1 MGMPNDRKRHCLI
14 AVAGTVIV
22 AGASAILQANGGM
35 IGNAY
40 ADELPKESIRPGAQK
55 PAQPAQPAVQQPKE
69 KGGKKNA
76 GTSGTA
82 PPK

>member
-1 MGMPNDRKRHCLI
+1 MGIRNDRKRHSRI

-22 AGASAILQANGGM
+22 AAASAILQVNGGL
-35 IGNAY
+35 IGSAN
-40 ADELPKESIRPGAQK
+40 ADELPKESIRPAAQK